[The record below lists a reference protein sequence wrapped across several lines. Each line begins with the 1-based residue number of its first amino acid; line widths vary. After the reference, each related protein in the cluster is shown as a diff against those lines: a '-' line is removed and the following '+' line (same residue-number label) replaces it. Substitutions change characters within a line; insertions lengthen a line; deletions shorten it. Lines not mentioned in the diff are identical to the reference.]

1 MIRRTATQ
9 RHAIIIENIDDRWGV
24 AVPADV

>member
-9 RHAIIIENIDDRWGV
+9 RHAVIIENIDDRWGV
-24 AVPADV
+24 VMPVDV